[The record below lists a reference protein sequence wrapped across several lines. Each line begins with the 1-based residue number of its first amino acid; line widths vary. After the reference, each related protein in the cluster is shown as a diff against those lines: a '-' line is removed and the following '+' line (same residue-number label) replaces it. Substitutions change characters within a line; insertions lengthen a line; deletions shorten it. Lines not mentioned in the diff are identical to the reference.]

1 VTAAV
6 GVVHRKGQS
15 NLALYFL
22 SILLPTQYLIQTT
35 SLLDVEMGEVY
46 RNSVKIVGDVL
57 RITDESGMTGVN
69 LTALLRKANLS
80 YSRLA
85 NVAVKLLDAG
95 MIDEQVQEGQRI
107 YVITSR
113 GRDYLRRYQQFAEV
127 ADSFG
132 LKL

>member
-1 VTAAV
+1 
-6 GVVHRKGQS
+6 
-15 NLALYFL
+15 
-22 SILLPTQYLIQTT
+22 
-35 SLLDVEMGEVY
+35 MGEIY

-57 RITDESGMTGVN
+57 QIADESGVSGVN
-69 LTALLRKANLS
+69 LTSLLRKANLS

-85 NVAVKLLDAG
+85 NVAVKLMEAG
-95 MIDEQVQEGQRI
+95 LIDEQMQEGQRI

-113 GRDYLRRYQQFAEV
+113 GRDYLRRYQQFAEI